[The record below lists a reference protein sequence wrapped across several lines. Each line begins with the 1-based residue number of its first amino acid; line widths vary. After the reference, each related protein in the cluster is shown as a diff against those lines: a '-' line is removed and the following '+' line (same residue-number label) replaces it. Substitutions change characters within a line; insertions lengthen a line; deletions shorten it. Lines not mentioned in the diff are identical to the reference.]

1 MHNLGQGNLMKISQK
16 KAKNHT
22 LFNFFESENIDF

>member
-16 KAKNHT
+16 KA